1 MEERSRPELMGMQ
14 LALPNFEQALK
25 SRFRLPP
32 VVPPFDTRTYRIFT
46 ILWLAAF
53 LLAVVGPATGFYL
66 RYSAPSN
73 NSQLLLGS
81 RAAFAVSP
89 KDATRIRFTVGPWAA
104 KEGIRPGDK
113 IVAIYGLP
121 LPKVMPITEEVLDE
135 HSEDPAYIAMGNLL
149 FGTDSAD
156 VPVTVRGADGRVRE
170 LSVTTGEG
178 HIDAAGRALGISPK
192 LLSFIDLLHIL
203 FYPFLLWAAWILH
216 RRNSRDAVS
225 SILSLAVLFTIGA
238 EQPSS
243 VALATAGVP
252 RWLNVALYDL
262 GNVLLLT
269 GILLFPHGRLSWR
282 VVGLILC
289 LPALFF
295 LQGML
300 YQALFAGFMV
310 VAVLMLLR
318 CLRQTESG
326 ELHQQ
331 IRWALLGF
339 SGYALL
345 RGLSIIAD
353 MMKSSVGSFG
363 QQLLVEMAAGISLG
377 IAVLLLQ
384 MGLLIALLRYRL
396 YDAEVVISRSAN
408 FALIT
413 LAVAAVFA
421 AAADA
426 LKQIVYNFYG
436 NTGSEGPVVIA
447 AALATV
453 LVNPIQER
461 IHRWSEKKFQK
472 NLFLLR
478 DDLPELVRDMRET
491 ASLREMV
498 DAILEQVDQGVRAV
512 RSAMI
517 VNGNVLR
524 VRGLTLEEAEAWRSS
539 KFADD
544 YASDIC
550 EASDKIFPIRVPLVP
565 SSGDEAPVGFLLVG
579 PRPDG
584 SVPSRDEQK
593 ALAGVSEPIGRAIRT
608 VIKREAHERQM
619 TQLIEANT
627 QRIEQLEAL
636 LGAGP
641 AVGRKRPPRTA

>member
-1 MEERSRPELMGMQ
+1 MQ
-14 LALPNFEQALK
+14 LTLPNFEQALQ

-32 VVPPFDTRTYRIFT
+32 TVPPFSTRTHRIFT
-46 ILWLAAF
+46 ILWFAAF
-53 LLAVVGPATGFYL
+53 LLALIGPATGFYF
-66 RYSAPSN
+66 RYSAPPN

-81 RAAFAVSP
+81 RAGFAVSP
-89 KDATRIRFTVGPWAA
+89 KDATRIRFTVGPWAT

-113 IVAIYGLP
+113 IIAIYGLP
-121 LPKVMPITEEVLDE
+121 LPKVMPITEEALSE
-135 HSEDPAYIAMGNLL
+135 HSEDPAYITMGNLL
-149 FGTDSAD
+149 FGTDSAE
-156 VPVTVRGADGRVRE
+156 VPITVRHTDGRVRE
-170 LSVTTGEG
+170 LTVTTGEE
-178 HIDAAGRALGISPK
+178 HIDAGARGLGISPK

-203 FYPFLLWAAWILH
+203 FYPFLLWAAWMLH

-225 SILSLAVLFTIGA
+225 SILSLAVLFTIAA

-243 VALATAGVP
+243 VFLATIGIP

-282 VVGLILC
+282 LLALLLC

-295 LQGML
+295 LQGL
-300 YQALFAGFMV
+300 PYQIAFGGFMV
-310 VAVLMLLR
+310 LAVLMLLH

-326 ELHQQ
+326 ELRQQ

-339 SGYALL
+339 SGYAVL
-345 RGLSIIAD
+345 RGLSIIGD
-353 MMKSSVGSFG
+353 LMKSSVGSFG
-363 QQLLVEMAAGISLG
+363 QQLLVEMLAGISLG

-384 MGLLIALLRYRL
+384 LGLLIALLRYRL

-447 AALATV
+447 AAIATV

-461 IHRWSEKKFQK
+461 IQRWSEKKFQK

-491 ASLREMV
+491 ASLQKMV
-498 DAILEQVDQGVRAV
+498 DEILAQVDRGVRAV

-517 VNGNVLR
+517 VNGQILR
-524 VRGLTLEEAEAWRSS
+524 ARGISVDEVKGWRSS
-539 KFADD
+539 SFAED
-544 YASDIC
+544 YTSDIC
-550 EASDKIFPIRVPLVP
+550 EASDRVFPIRVPLVP

-608 VIKREAHERQM
+608 IIKREAHEREM
-619 TQLIEANT
+619 AELIQANT
-627 QRIEQLEAL
+627 QRIERLEAL
-636 LGAGP
+636 LGAP
-641 AVGRKRPPRTA
+641 NSQRRKGSA